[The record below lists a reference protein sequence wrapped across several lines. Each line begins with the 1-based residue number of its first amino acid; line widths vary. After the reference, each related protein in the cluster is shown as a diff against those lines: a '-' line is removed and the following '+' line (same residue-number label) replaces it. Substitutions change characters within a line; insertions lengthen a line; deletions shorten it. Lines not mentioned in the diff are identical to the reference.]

1 PAAFGPAASRWFATW
16 AASPMAPS
24 PAALTRASG
33 FADQTIREIVWASA
47 GGQEARV
54 HLSNTFGTQPVTF
67 NRVGIAVSAK
77 GPALA
82 RGTSHRVRFGGH
94 RSVTIMP
101 GAEAVSDPVR
111 MTVPAGTRL
120 TVSLFT
126 RRPTGPATYHNDA
139 QQVNYVSGPGDHVRS
154 RGGKA
159 FVMRTRHWFFLDAVD
174 VRAPAAA
181 PGTIVAFGDSI
192 TDGVGSAF
200 NGNHRWPNDLARR
213 MLAGPPGQVH
223 PVVDEG
229 IGGNRV
235 LNDSPCFGPSALSRF
250 VRDAVSRAGARYV
263 ILLEGIN
270 DIDFGHKAG
279 RPCLGPASDPSAAQI
294 IAGYRY
300 LIAAAHAAGMKIFG
314 ATLTPI
320 QGSVSDTPETEA
332 KRLAVNRWI
341 RTSGA
346 FDGVIDF
353 ARAVWD
359 PADRLRLLPAYDS
372 GDHLHPNDA
381 GYQAMADAIN
391 LAMFRR

>member
-1 PAAFGPAASRWFATW
+1 
-16 AASPMAPS
+16 
-24 PAALTRASG
+24 
-33 FADQTIREIVWASA
+33 
-47 GGQEARV
+47 
-54 HLSNTFGTQPVTF
+54 
-67 NRVGIAVSAK
+67 
-77 GPALA
+77 
-82 RGTSHRVRFGGH
+82 RFGGH
-94 RSVTIMP
+94 RSVTILP
-101 GAEAVSDPVR
+101 GAEAVSDPVP

-120 TVSLFT
+120 TVSIFI
-126 RRPTGPATYHNDA
+126 RRPAGPATYHNDA
-139 QQVNYVSGPGDHVRS
+139 QQVNYVSGPGDHVGS

-159 FVMRTRHWFFLDAVD
+159 FRMHTRHWYFLDALD

-192 TDGVGSAF
+192 TDGVGSALSA
-200 NGNHRWPNDLARR
+200 NHRWPNDLARR
-213 MLAGPPGQVH
+213 MLTGPPAGAH

-235 LNDSPCFGPSALSRF
+235 LNDSTCFGGSALSRF

-270 DIDFGHKAG
+270 DIDMGHKAG

-314 ATLTPI
+314 ATLTPFG
-320 QGSVSDTPETEA
+320 GSGSDTPETEA
-332 KRLAVNRWI
+332 KREAVNRWI
-341 RTSGA
+341 RSSGA

-353 ARAVWD
+353 SRAVCD
-359 PADRLRLLPAYDS
+359 PADPLRLRPAFDS

-391 LAMFRR
+391 LAMFRH

>member
-1 PAAFGPAASRWFATW
+1 
-16 AASPMAPS
+16 MAPS
-24 PAALTRASG
+24 PAALTRATG

-47 GGQEARV
+47 GGQAARV
-54 HLSNTFGTQPVTF
+54 HLSNTFGTRPVTF
-67 NRVGIAVSAK
+67 KRAGIAVSAA
-77 GPALA
+77 GPAIA
-82 RGTSHRVRFGGH
+82 RGTSHWVRFGGH
-94 RSVTIMP
+94 RSVTIQP
-101 GAEAVSDPVR
+101 GAEAVSDPVP
-111 MTVPAGTRL
+111 MPVPAGTRL

-126 RRPTGPATYHNDA
+126 RGPTGPATYHSDA
-139 QQVNYVSGPGDHVRS
+139 QQVNYVSGPGDHVGS

-174 VRAPAAA
+174 VQAPAAA

-192 TDGVGSAF
+192 TDGVGSALS
-200 NGNHRWPNDLARR
+200 GNQRWPDDLARR
-213 MLAGPPGQVH
+213 MLTGPPGQVH

-235 LNDSPCFGPSALSRF
+235 LNDSPCFGTSALSRF

-270 DIDFGHKAG
+270 DIDLGHKAG

-294 IAGYRY
+294 IAGYQY

-314 ATLTPI
+314 ATLTPFG
-320 QGSVSDTPETEA
+320 GSGSDTPETEA

-353 ARAVWD
+353 ARAVCD
-359 PADRLRLLPAYDS
+359 PADPLRLRPAYDS